1 MKRSGSLPAAE
12 CRAIGELIAKAV
24 DRAVKLSDTYLYPEP
39 RAKGGRS
46 VYVLQ
51 LDSAVYDCP
60 KCRGFFDGAKDRR
73 VAFYVGK
80 TNNSIAQR
88 ISEHRAFS
96 SHELKRG
103 KASIVAPHLVAG
115 DPLIDVVERHSG
127 QSMEQRFKFQKDQ
140 RQLEEG
146 VLPRVLRR
154 LGFGVH
160 AGGKTNPDGSWVRD

>member
-1 MKRSGSLPAAE
+1 VKRSGSLPASE
-12 CRAIGELIAKAV
+12 RRAIGELIAKAV
-24 DRAVKLSDTYLYPEP
+24 DRAVKSSDMYLYAEP

-51 LDSAVYDCP
+51 LDAAVYDCQ
-60 KCRGFFDGAKDRR
+60 KCGGFFDGAKDRR

-103 KASIVAPHLVAG
+103 RASIVAPHLIAG
-115 DPLIDVVERHSG
+115 DPLIEVVEGHSG
-127 QSMEQRFKFQKDQ
+127 KSLEQRIKFQKDQ
-140 RQLEEG
+140 RQLEEV
-146 VLPRVLRR
+146 VLPRVIRR

-160 AGGKTNPDGSWVRD
+160 AGGKTNPDGTWVRD

>member
-1 MKRSGSLPAAE
+1 MNRSDSLPAAE
-12 CRAIGELIAKAV
+12 CRAIGESIAKAV
-24 DRAVKLSDTYLYPEP
+24 DRAVKSKDMYLYSEP

-51 LDSAVYDCP
+51 LAAAVYDCP
-60 KCRGFFDGAKDRR
+60 KCGGFFDGAKDRR

-103 KASIVAPHLVAG
+103 RASIVAPHLIARN
-115 DPLIDVVERHSG
+115 PLIEVVEGHSG
-127 QSMEQRFKFQKDQ
+127 QSLEQRIKFQKDQ
-140 RQLEEG
+140 RQLEEV

-160 AGGKTNPDGSWVRD
+160 AGGKTNPDGTWVRD